1 MKVMKVVVV
10 MVFVSLVLYIVWRIG
25 LWLGLRLM
33 GAIYAAKVSL
43 AYGKKMSENVYYEAE
58 FNGFMNQCFK
68 DGGFMMTLD
77 GVVKGFARIL
87 VSSFVVLVTGF
98 YAILIIRKS
107 TSTYLEPSVMQA
119 NAATAAFELVA
130 AGLNVWIVLRNSWKI
145 FRAYRDVVFK
155 KIAEADVI
163 GETRKAEMEI
173 LTK

>member
-1 MKVMKVVVV
+1 
-10 MVFVSLVLYIVWRIG
+10 
-25 LWLGLRLM
+25 
-33 GAIYAAKVSL
+33 
-43 AYGKKMSENVYYEAE
+43 
-58 FNGFMNQCFK
+58 
-68 DGGFMMTLD
+68 
-77 GVVKGFARIL
+77 
-87 VSSFVVLVTGF
+87 
-98 YAILIIRKS
+98 
-107 TSTYLEPSVMQA
+107 MQA